1 MQTAKAKF
9 PQHLRRKNNHDHKGS
24 PMADPNTPNTYT
36 PDWRVDADPEQA
48 DDYDSTDDTDQGDD
62 ADTSDDGESE

>member
-1 MQTAKAKF
+1 
-9 PQHLRRKNNHDHKGS
+9 
-24 PMADPNTPNTYT
+24 MADPNTPNTYT